1 MSLFVP
7 VEVSCNCFRLTDQFH
22 LQVINIYWDAW
33 IEEKHPFF
41 KGLDC
46 EGPITDRAV
55 IKWRACITDEL
66 KNQKYFKRK
75 YQYVGKGTPRQ
86 VSKSKEVFWG
96 LQELEGT
103 EKRIFAEKAGFKP
116 GWTRTPPKAEIEG
129 RYWEIVDRLSG
140 KNKLR
145 HRCTYPT
152 GPDEPKCNYTAR
164 GIMNMKS
171 HVNTVHIK
179 KLICKFLFAEFDYF
193 QWKIDS
199 LIIFCL
205 ICRL

>member
-1 MSLFVP
+1 MEPDS
-7 VEVSCNCFRLTDQFH
+7 
-22 LQVINIYWDAW
+22 
-33 IEEKHPFF
+33 
-41 KGLDC
+41 
-46 EGPITDRAV
+46 
-55 IKWRACITDEL
+55 DET
-66 KNQKYFKRK
+66 RE
-75 YQYVGKGTPRQ
+75 T
-86 VSKSKEVFWG
+86 
-96 LQELEGT
+96 
-103 EKRIFAEKAGFKP
+103 GFKP

-179 KLICKFLFAEFDYF
+179 KLICKFLFVIRFYRFNNIIIEIFSIKNY
-193 QWKIDS
+193 S
-199 LIIFCL
+199 LN
-205 ICRL
+205 R